1 MRTFKSLALLAAAT
15 FGLAAG
21 AYAQTQG
28 VTDNEIVVGT
38 VQDLSGPLA
47 AYGKQARL
55 GMQMRAD
62 EINAAGGINGRKIK
76 FLAEDSAYDPR
87 KAQLAAQKM
96 VQQDKIFA
104 MIGSIGTAPVMAMMP
119 LLLER
124 NVLSLWPLT
133 GARET
138 YEPLHKLKYS
148 LTESY
153 YTQVKTALPVLIK
166 QKGYKSVGVL
176 YQDDEFGLE
185 VLRGAEAALKDLGM
199 PVVEKTSYK
208 RGSTDFSSQIAKL
221 QAANVDIIVLGT
233 LVRETVGAIAEA
245 RKNGWNN
252 VAFLGTTGLYT
263 DLIHKL
269 GGKATDGLYGVS
281 ISSIPYADDESKEVR
296 DWAASYKARFNED
309 PAVFSTYGYYYMDAF
324 VQAAQK
330 AGRNLT
336 VDSYVAALE
345 NLSIPTSIFGSPPL
359 KFSKTDHL
367 GLHGM
372 RISQIQNGRWVVVVK
387 DYIFPAPEK

>member
-1 MRTFKSLALLAAAT
+1 MKIISRA
-15 FGLAAG
+15 GLIAAAG
-21 AYAQTQG
+21 ASLFAFQASAQPQG
-28 VTDNEIVVGT
+28 VSDSEIVVGT

-47 AYGKQARL
+47 GYGKEARL
-55 GMQMRAD
+55 GMQMRVD
-62 EINAAGGINGRKIK
+62 EVNAAGGIYGRKIK
-76 FLAEDSAYDPR
+76 FVVEDHGYDPR

-119 LLLER
+119 LMLER

-138 YEPLHKLKYS
+138 YEPLHRLKYS

-153 YTQVKTALPVLIK
+153 YEQVRTALPLLVK
-166 QKGYKSVGVL
+166 QNGYKRVGVL

-185 VLRGAEAALKDLGM
+185 VLRGAEAGLKPLGM
-199 PVVEKTSYK
+199 QIVDKASYK
-208 RGSTDFSSQIAKL
+208 RGATDFSSQIAKL
-221 QAANVDIIVLGT
+221 RASNPDLIVLGT

-245 RKNGWNN
+245 RKNGWSD
-252 VAFLGTTGLYT
+252 VAFVGTTGLYT
-263 DLIHKL
+263 HLIHKL
-269 GGKATDGLYGVS
+269 GGKTMDGLYGVS
-281 ISSIPYADDESKEVR
+281 ISLIPYADDQSKEVR

-309 PAVFSTYGYYYMDAF
+309 PAIFSTYGYYYMDAF

-330 AGRNLT
+330 AGRELT
-336 VDSYVAALE
+336 VDSFIAALE
-345 NLSIPTSIFGSPPL
+345 SLSIPTSIFGSPPL
-359 KFSKTDHL
+359 KFSKTEHM
-367 GLHGM
+367 GLPGM
-372 RISQIQNGRWVVVVK
+372 RLSQIRNERWVVIS